1 MAKILRIDHIAV
13 AVKDVDAGIA
23 KYQTILGAELVE
35 KAELSIM
42 GNRMSA
48 AYLKV
53 GDGLIVLDG
62 AVEPDGF
69 IAKFIERRGEGLHHL
84 GIVVDDLDGYVEEL
98 EAAGV
103 RIAHRES
110 LGPLRRE
117 ILLSPKDL
125 CRSGSDP
132 SAPLSAKRRR
142 HRGRRDRGE
151 MGRARHAPSQ
161 ETRILRPHRAH
172 KP

>member
-23 KYQTILGAELVE
+23 RYQTILGAELVE
-35 KAELSIM
+35 KVELSIM

-62 AVEPDGF
+62 VVEPDGF

-125 CRSGSDP
+125 CGVVVQVIEWKEGDAPTPEERIARLRRFLRS
-132 SAPLSAKRRR
+132 
-142 HRGRRDRGE
+142 
-151 MGRARHAPSQ
+151 RAEP
-161 ETRILRPHRAH
+161 
-172 KP
+172 

>member
-1 MAKILRIDHIAV
+1 MARILRIDHVAV
-13 AVKDVDAGIA
+13 AVKDIDAGVA
-23 KYQTILGAELVE
+23 AYRRILGAELVDT
-35 KAELSIM
+35 ADLTIM

-69 IAKFIERRGEGLHHL
+69 IAKFIAKRGEGLHHI
-84 GIVVDDLDGYVEEL
+84 GVVVDDLDGYVRDL

-125 CRSGSDP
+125 CGVVIQVIEWKEGDAPTLEARIQRLQRFIRS
-132 SAPLSAKRRR
+132 
-142 HRGRRDRGE
+142 
-151 MGRARHAPSQ
+151 RADA
-161 ETRILRPHRAH
+161 
-172 KP
+172 

>member
-125 CRSGSDP
+125 CGVVVQVIEWKEGDAPAPEERIARLRRFLRS
-132 SAPLSAKRRR
+132 
-142 HRGRRDRGE
+142 
-151 MGRARHAPSQ
+151 RAEP
-161 ETRILRPHRAH
+161 
-172 KP
+172 

>member
-1 MAKILRIDHIAV
+1 MERILRIDHIAV

-23 KYQTILGAELVE
+23 SYQKILGAELIE
-35 KAELSIM
+35 KAELSM
-42 GNRMSA
+42 QGSRMTG

-62 AVEPDGF
+62 AVDPSGF
-69 IAKFIERRGEGLHHL
+69 IAKFIERRGEGLHHI
-84 GIVVDDLDGYVEEL
+84 GIVVDDLDAYVREL

-103 RIAHRES
+103 RIPHRES

-125 CRSGSDP
+125 CGVVVQVIEWKEGDAPTLEERIARLRRFVRS
-132 SAPLSAKRRR
+132 
-142 HRGRRDRGE
+142 
-151 MGRARHAPSQ
+151 RAG
-161 ETRILRPHRAH
+161 
-172 KP
+172 

>member
-23 KYQTILGAELVE
+23 RYQTILGAELVE

-69 IAKFIERRGEGLHHL
+69 IAKFIERRGEGLHHV
-84 GIVVDDLDGYVEEL
+84 GIMVDDLDGYVGEL

-117 ILLSPKDL
+117 ILLSPRDL
-125 CRSGSDP
+125 CGVVVQVIEWKEGDAPTPEERIARLRRFLRS
-132 SAPLSAKRRR
+132 
-142 HRGRRDRGE
+142 
-151 MGRARHAPSQ
+151 RAEP
-161 ETRILRPHRAH
+161 
-172 KP
+172 

>member
-23 KYQTILGAELVE
+23 RYQTILGAELVE
-35 KAELSIM
+35 KVELSIM

-84 GIVVDDLDGYVEEL
+84 GIVVDDLDGYVGEL

-125 CRSGSDP
+125 CGVVVQVIEWKEGDAPTPEERIARLRRFLRS
-132 SAPLSAKRRR
+132 
-142 HRGRRDRGE
+142 
-151 MGRARHAPSQ
+151 RAEP
-161 ETRILRPHRAH
+161 
-172 KP
+172 

>member
-1 MAKILRIDHIAV
+1 MARILRIDHIAV

-23 KYQTILGAELVE
+23 SYQKLLGAELIE
-35 KAELSIM
+35 KAELSIQ
-42 GNRMSA
+42 GSRMIG

-62 AVEPDGF
+62 AAEPNGF
-69 IAKFIERRGEGLHHL
+69 IAKFIERRGEGLHH
-84 GIVVDDLDGYVEEL
+84 IAVAVDDLDEYVRDL

-103 RIAHRES
+103 RIPHRES

-125 CRSGSDP
+125 CGVVVQVIEWKEGDSPTLEERVARLRRFVRSRTG
-132 SAPLSAKRRR
+132 
-142 HRGRRDRGE
+142 
-151 MGRARHAPSQ
+151 
-161 ETRILRPHRAH
+161 
-172 KP
+172 

>member
-1 MAKILRIDHIAV
+1 MARILRIDHIAV

-23 KYQTILGAELVE
+23 SYQKILGAELIE
-35 KAELSIM
+35 KAELSIQGSQM
-42 GNRMSA
+42 IG

-62 AVEPDGF
+62 AAEPDGF
-69 IAKFIERRGEGLHHL
+69 IAKFLERRGEGLHHI
-84 GIVVDDLDGYVEEL
+84 GIVVDDLDGYVREL

-103 RIAHRES
+103 RIPHRES

-125 CRSGSDP
+125 CGVVVQVIEWKEGDAPTLEERVARLRRFLRSRTG
-132 SAPLSAKRRR
+132 
-142 HRGRRDRGE
+142 
-151 MGRARHAPSQ
+151 
-161 ETRILRPHRAH
+161 
-172 KP
+172 

>member
-1 MAKILRIDHIAV
+1 MAKILHIDHIAV

-62 AVEPDGF
+62 VVEPDGF

-125 CRSGSDP
+125 CGVVVQVIEWKEGDAPTPEERIARLRRFLRS
-132 SAPLSAKRRR
+132 
-142 HRGRRDRGE
+142 
-151 MGRARHAPSQ
+151 RAEP
-161 ETRILRPHRAH
+161 
-172 KP
+172 

>member
-23 KYQTILGAELVE
+23 RYQTILGAELVE

-84 GIVVDDLDGYVEEL
+84 GIVVDDLDGYVAEL

-117 ILLSPKDL
+117 ILLSPRDL
-125 CRSGSDP
+125 CGVVVQVIEWKEGD
-132 SAPLSAKRRR
+132 APTPEERIARLRRFLSS
-142 HRGRRDRGE
+142 
-151 MGRARHAPSQ
+151 RAEP
-161 ETRILRPHRAH
+161 
-172 KP
+172 

>member
-62 AVEPDGF
+62 VVEPDGF

-125 CRSGSDP
+125 CGVVVQVIEWKEGDAPTPEERIARLRRFLRS
-132 SAPLSAKRRR
+132 
-142 HRGRRDRGE
+142 
-151 MGRARHAPSQ
+151 RAEP
-161 ETRILRPHRAH
+161 
-172 KP
+172 

>member
-23 KYQTILGAELVE
+23 RYQTILGAELVE

-84 GIVVDDLDGYVEEL
+84 GMVVDDLDGYVGGL

-125 CRSGSDP
+125 CGVVAQVIEWKEGD
-132 SAPLSAKRRR
+132 APTPEERIARLRRFLSS
-142 HRGRRDRGE
+142 
-151 MGRARHAPSQ
+151 RAEP
-161 ETRILRPHRAH
+161 
-172 KP
+172 

>member
-13 AVKDVDAGIA
+13 AVKDIDAGIA
-23 KYQTILGAELVE
+23 RYQTILGAELVD

-53 GDGLIVLDG
+53 GDGMIVLDG

-69 IAKFIERRGEGLHHL
+69 IAKFIERRGEGLHHV
-84 GIVVDDLDGYVEEL
+84 GIVVDDLDGYVGEL

-117 ILLSPKDL
+117 ILLSPRDL
-125 CRSGSDP
+125 CGVVVQVIEWKEGD
-132 SAPLSAKRRR
+132 APTPEERIARLRRFLS
-142 HRGRRDRGE
+142 
-151 MGRARHAPSQ
+151 SQ
-161 ETRILRPHRAH
+161 AES
-172 KP
+172 